1 MVFAGM
7 EWFFGQHEMNH
18 SVSIGREFS
27 RCRYARRSCT
37 TLVPVLVMLE
47 SRWLAP

>member
-7 EWFFGQHEMNH
+7 EWFCGQHEVNH
-18 SVSIGREFS
+18 GVSVCREFS
-27 RCRYARRSCT
+27 RCRYASRSCT
-37 TLVPVLVMLE
+37 TLVPVLVILE